1 MYVPA
6 FALMRRQH
14 GLITHDQLRQI
25 GASPEDVRRLVKA
38 GRLVRLRRGTY
49 CDGDTW
55 RGADSYREQP
65 ILRVRAASL
74 TLRSTPYAFSHDSA
88 AIVLDMGS
96 PSPTSALVHVSRT
109 KVHGDAVRAGVK
121 HHLAPYSATRVLE
134 IDGLRL
140 LDPAR
145 TALDLAREHGRSAG
159 LAGCDAALRLGVPRE
174 ELELEFAEM
183 HCWPNSRIMRWCIE
197 HCDDGAESYL
207 ESQGREL
214 VLELGI
220 GSPETQFGL
229 ADGRREVWCDIR
241 VARHVF
247 EVDGLLKY
255 ADDPDKARAV
265 LRKEKER
272 QDFIS
277 GFKLG
282 VSRITARDCG
292 PGRAAA
298 LVRLAREFEDTC
310 RRFGTSIEDLR
321 PFIVPRSLRR
331 SA

>member
-1 MYVPA
+1 M
-6 FALMRRQH
+6 
-14 GLITHDQLRQI
+14 
-25 GASPEDVRRLVKA
+25 
-38 GRLVRLRRGTY
+38 
-49 CDGDTW
+49 
-55 RGADSYREQP
+55 
-65 ILRVRAASL
+65 
-74 TLRSTPYAFSHDSA
+74 
-88 AIVLDMGS
+88 
-96 PSPTSALVHVSRT
+96 
-109 KVHGDAVRAGVK
+109 
-121 HHLAPYSATRVLE
+121 
-134 IDGLRL
+134 
-140 LDPAR
+140 
-145 TALDLAREHGRSAG
+145 
-159 LAGCDAALRLGVPRE
+159 
-174 ELELEFAEM
+174 
-183 HCWPNSRIMRWCIE
+183 
-197 HCDDGAESYL
+197 
-207 ESQGREL
+207 
-214 VLELGI
+214 LELGI

-255 ADDPDKARAV
+255 ADDPEKARAV